1 MESIIN
7 KGIGFYGLPMD
18 FVFYSEPYEVLEVMK
33 ECMNRMETEHNL
45 SHVAMLNAIGRSFAK
60 NYKYIDLFEKK
71 KVSKKIVTDEERAEL
86 VAYLES
92 W

>member
-18 FVFYSEPYEVLEVMK
+18 FVFYSEPYEVLKVMK

-71 KVSKKIVTDEERAEL
+71 KVSKKTVTDEERAEL